1 MVRAL
6 KWKWSNIMSRVCDI
20 CGKGAVR
27 GSTILRR
34 GQAKKKGGI
43 GQHVTAITP
52 RMFKPNLQS
61 VRALI
66 KGQSQRVRVC
76 TSCLRSGSIQKA
88 P

>member
-1 MVRAL
+1 
-6 KWKWSNIMSRVCDI
+6 MSRVCDI

-52 RMFKPNLQS
+52 RVFKPNLQKLRAS
-61 VRALI
+61 VN
-66 KGQSQRVRVC
+66 GQARRVKVC
-76 TSCLRSGSIQKA
+76 TACVRSGRVKKA
-88 P
+88 A

>member
-1 MVRAL
+1 MA
-6 KWKWSNIMSRVCDI
+6 RVCEI

-52 RMFKPNLQS
+52 RQFSPNLQE
-61 VRALI
+61 VRASVNGRT
-66 KGQSQRVRVC
+66 KRMKVC
-76 TSCLRSGSIQKA
+76 TKCLRSGRVQKA
-88 P
+88 A